1 MKKGPGLD
9 GPSPFLLRDAAY
21 CLVVAAASLEA
32 EGWLEDAMPWF
43 VEAELAGWLAEALD
57 AGWLVEA
64 VDAGWFTE
72 AEDDGWLAEAEDDGW
87 LAEADDGLD
96 DCEEPAMFR
105 PGMSAF
111 ACFAWSMA
119 AWVRGPMMPSTGP
132 GLKPLS
138 FSACCSCFTDSSPA
152 ILPPLM
158 LLSEAEAPLVELA
171 EGWLVE
177 AEAEAAGWF
186 VEAEA
191 EAAGWFVEAE
201 ADAAG
206 WFVEAEVVAAGW
218 LADAEVA
225 AGLFSP
231 AIAEPAAISAATRAS
246 FLNSM
251 VVFLSSY
258 TERKTRANR
267 RAVHFGA
274 WAARKL
280 QAPAAPSDA
289 RHLGARYRGIAT

>member
-1 MKKGPGLD
+1 
-9 GPSPFLLRDAAY
+9 
-21 CLVVAAASLEA
+21 
-32 EGWLEDAMPWF
+32 
-43 VEAELAGWLAEALD
+43 
-57 AGWLVEA
+57 
-64 VDAGWFTE
+64 
-72 AEDDGWLAEAEDDGW
+72 
-87 LAEADDGLD
+87 
-96 DCEEPAMFR
+96 
-105 PGMSAF
+105 
-111 ACFAWSMA
+111 
-119 AWVRGPMMPSTGP
+119 
-132 GLKPLS
+132 
-138 FSACCSCFTDSSPA
+138 
-152 ILPPLM
+152 M

-177 AEAEAAGWF
+177 AEADAAGWF

-191 EAAGWFVEAE
+191 E
-201 ADAAG
+201 AAG

-218 LADAEVA
+218 LADAEVV

-274 WAARKL
+274 LMTRKL